1 MHDNLYNLRRS
12 NDPREGNMRH
22 TIDRDDIIQV
32 LQDALEPLP
41 YVYAMWE
48 GGAISFGRLDRYSD
62 IDLQIDVKDG
72 AVKRTVAAVETA
84 LEKLSSIE
92 KRYEV
97 LNASHGHWQC
107 FYKLEGTSDF
117 KLIDLCI
124 MKHSSRNKFLEP
136 EVHGPAVFYFN
147 KRNSVRPRPLDK
159 KAYAKALR
167 DRLVRLK
174 ARFEMF
180 NCFVEKELNRGNY
193 LEAFGYYY
201 GLVPDSLVEILRMKY
216 HPLHHDFKTRYLHY
230 ELPPQVVK
238 RLKGFFYVRDE
249 KDLRRKHRAAV
260 RWFRE
265 LADGLDI
272 KKVEKKI
279 VRPSRKGHN

>member
-1 MHDNLYNLRRS
+1 MGL
-12 NDPREGNMRH
+12 
-22 TIDRDDIIQV
+22 TIDRDDIIKA

-41 YVYAMWE
+41 YVNAIWE

-72 AVKRTVAAVETA
+72 AVKRTVAVVERA
-84 LEKLSSIE
+84 LRRLSPIE

-107 FYKLEGTSDF
+107 FYKLEGTSHF
-117 KLIDLCI
+117 QLIDLCV
-124 MKHSSRNKFLEP
+124 MKHCSKNKFLEE

-147 KRNSVRPRPLDK
+147 KGNSVRPRPLDK
-159 KAYAKALR
+159 KAYSKALR
-167 DRLVRLK
+167 ARLVRLK

-180 NCFVEKELNRGNY
+180 NCFVEKELNRGNF

-201 GLVPDSLVEILRMKY
+201 GLVPASLVEILRMKY
-216 HPLHHDFKTRYLHY
+216 QPLHYDFKTRYLHY
-230 ELPPQVVK
+230 ELPPKVVS

-265 LADGLDI
+265 LADGLDL

-279 VRPSRKGHN
+279 VRPSKNGHR